1 MHPKSKT
8 IIRKAF
14 CISLALFFSLSLF
27 ATGVKA
33 FSVPEC
39 KDDFC
44 MKHSMLVP
52 RHGMEVKS
60 PPASQGCCSGDQS
73 APCDFEKGQN
83 SDVPDIATLTVR
95 PDNDK
100 TSCSLSTAIDY
111 FSNNPSPKNASI
123 IFRPRATA
131 RSSPIYLQNNSF
143 LC

>member
-14 CISLALFFSLSLF
+14 CISLALFFSLSFF

-44 MKHSMLVP
+44 MKSSMLVS

-60 PPASQGCCSGDQS
+60 PSASQGCCSGDQS

-83 SDVPDIATLTVR
+83 IDVPDIATLTVR
-95 PDNDK
+95 PYNDK
-100 TSCSLSTAIDY
+100 TSCSLSAAIDN
-111 FSNNPSPKNASI
+111 SSMNPNLKGYI
-123 IFRPRATA
+123 LTLRTRATA
-131 RSSPIYLQNNSF
+131 RSSPIYLTNKSF

>member
-14 CISLALFFSLSLF
+14 CLSLALFFSLSLF
-27 ATGVKA
+27 VTGARA

-39 KDDFC
+39 KDGSC
-44 MKHSMLVP
+44 MKSSMLVS

-60 PPASQGCCSGDQS
+60 PSASHGCCSGDQS

-83 SDVPDIATLTVR
+83 SDVPDIAALTVR
-95 PDNDK
+95 PDNYK
-100 TSCSLSTAIDY
+100 TSGSLSAAINY

-123 IFRPRATA
+123 IFRTRATA
-131 RSSPIYLQNNSF
+131 RSSPIYLTNSAF

>member
-1 MHPKSKT
+1 MNSKPK
-8 IIRKAF
+8 IIVLKAF

-39 KDDFC
+39 KDGSC
-44 MKHSMLVP
+44 MKSSMLVS

-60 PPASQGCCSGDQS
+60 PSASHGCCSGDQS

-83 SDVPDIATLTVR
+83 SDVPEIAALTVR
-95 PDNDK
+95 PDNYK
-100 TSCSLSTAIDY
+100 TSCSLSGAINY
-111 FSNNPSPKNASI
+111 FSNNPSPKNANI
-123 IFRPRATA
+123 TFRTRATA
-131 RSSPIYLQNNSF
+131 RSSPIYLINSSF